1 MVVNSDAD
9 ITLFTRLLHMEI
21 VDAFFNICAIACNKA
36 LLCQAPTIS
45 ALLLGAT
52 LTKRRTS
59 LMGGGTTPKGGDASP
74 T

>member
-52 LTKRRTS
+52 T
-59 LMGGGTTPKGGDASP
+59 ASIAQYFLRKYEEKKE
-74 T
+74 